1 MIKLPL
7 KQIATA
13 LGKQYEGDVHI
24 SGVSI
29 DSRTLNQGNLFFAI
43 EGENFNGH
51 DYIMQAIERG
61 AAAVVVLQPCD
72 KLPVAQI
79 RVDDTHKALI
89 ELAHYWRAL
98 NNWLVVA
105 ITGSNGKT
113 TVKEMT
119 ARILAEKYTTQMTEG
134 NLNNDFGVPLTL
146 LSCRAE
152 TEALVVEMGANH
164 AGEIALLSKTANPD
178 IALVNNIAAAHIEG
192 FGSLQ
197 GVAEAKAEIYQGLR
211 PQGTVILNA
220 DDDFAP
226 FLRRQFSQSCID
238 YAINKP
244 ATVSLVLVNE
254 QGFEV
259 LYLNH
264 RTRVKLPLGGKH
276 NIANALAAI
285 SIGLAAGIDVQTSAQ
300 ALQGF
305 DGVAGRLQIKKGMGE
320 CTIIDDS
327 YNANIASMKAGID
340 YLISRPGQHWAL
352 LGAMAELGDQ
362 SEQLHGELA
371 NYAREQGVE
380 RLYISGSIGEKMC
393 QCFGKNCFYDNDRE
407 RLAEQIMPLLN
418 DQVNLLIKGS
428 RSAAMEYFVNRF
440 TRGGTQC

>member
-7 KQIATA
+7 QQIAAA
-13 LGKQYEGDVHI
+13 LGTEYKGDVEI
-24 SGVSI
+24 AGVSI
-29 DSRTLNQGNLFFAI
+29 DSRNIRQGNLFFAI
-43 EGENFNGH
+43 EGEKFNGH
-51 DYIMQAIERG
+51 DFIAQAVEQG
-61 AAAVVVLQPCD
+61 AAAVVAHQPCD
-72 KLPVAQI
+72 EFAVPVIQVA
-79 RVDDTHKALI
+79 DTHKALI
-89 ELAHYWRAL
+89 ELAHYWRKQ
-98 NNWLVVA
+98 NNWLLVA

-119 ARILAEKYTTQMTEG
+119 ARILAQKYATQMTQG

-152 TEALVVEMGANH
+152 SEALVVEMGANH
-164 AGEIALLSKTANPD
+164 AGEIALLSQTARPD
-178 IALVNNIAAAHIEG
+178 IALINNIAAAHIEG

-211 PQGTVILNA
+211 QQGTVILNA
-220 DDDFAP
+220 DDEFAP
-226 FLRRQFSQSCID
+226 FLRQQFQQSCID

-244 ATVSLVLVNE
+244 ATVSLAAINDN
-254 QGFEV
+254 GFEV

-264 RTRVKLPLGGKH
+264 CTRVNMSLGGKH

-285 SIGLAAGIDVQTSAQ
+285 SIALAAGIDIQTAAQ

-305 DGVAGRLQIKKGMGE
+305 DGVAGRLQIKTGIAE

-340 YLISRPGQHWAL
+340 YLTSRSGQHWAL
-352 LGAMAELGDQ
+352 LGAMAELGEQ
-362 SEQLHGELA
+362 SEQLHCELA

-380 RLYISGSIGEKMC
+380 RLFISGAIGELMC
-393 QCFGKNCFYDNDRE
+393 RCFGENCFYHNDRE
-407 RLAEQIMPLLN
+407 QLAEQIMPLLN
-418 DQVNLLIKGS
+418 NQVNLLIKGS
-428 RSAAMEYFVNRF
+428 RSSAMEYFVNRF
-440 TRGGTQC
+440 TRGGTPC